1 MATEKQAKP
10 LFSKEVKSA
19 EEKWLVR
26 KLDFVILT
34 YCCISSFFNYL
45 DRAAFANAYVA
56 GLREDLQL
64 GGRDYNVV
72 LSLFT
77 AGSVLGQLPHGVVIQ
92 RVPPRIWLP
101 SMVLVWAGLTMC
113 TAVCRT
119 YAQLGAVRFLQGLA
133 EASTYCGTIY
143 IIGSWYK
150 PCEIAKRT
158 AIFTASGQAGS
169 MFAGLMMTAVHRGM
183 AGYGGL
189 AGWQWLFIINGIITC
204 PVAIGGLLYFPD
216 TPELTR
222 AKWLSKV
229 ERQMALERLPPKR
242 ADGHDIGFKSLLKRT
257 FKSPALYILCAF
269 AVICGALEA
278 FVVQNLFL
286 LWLKYYSNH
295 FTQSQI
301 NTYPLGVQAVGIVSN
316 FLAAVHIDAT
326 GKRVPMGILA
336 CMLQL
341 VSAIILLVPSISFP
355 WTFFAQ
361 YLAGTSYMVNPVS
374 YGWANIIL
382 QRGGDD
388 ALRSVT
394 LYAMNAASTCL
405 YTFWGIVLYPASD
418 APYWRNGYITMIV
431 VVFATL
437 VMVWVVNR
445 LDEWT
450 LAKHSEM
457 PIHGQPAADEDGR
470 AGDQSGQKENKVMSV
485 TNEAS

>member
-1 MATEKQAKP
+1 MSTQ
-10 LFSKEVKSA
+10 
-19 EEKWLVR
+19 
-26 KLDFVILT
+26 DFVILT

-64 GGRDYNVV
+64 AGRDYNVV
-72 LSLFT
+72 LSMFT
-77 AGSVLGQLPHGVVIQ
+77 AGSVLGQIPHGVAIQ
-92 RVPPRIWLP
+92 RVPPRVWLP
-101 SMVLVWAGLTMC
+101 SMVLVWAWLTMC
-113 TAVCRT
+113 TAACRT
-119 YAQLGAVRFLQGLA
+119 YAQLCAVRFLQGLA

-158 AIFTASGQAGS
+158 AVFTASGQAGS

-222 AKWLSKV
+222 AKWL
-229 ERQMALERLPPKR
+229 
-242 ADGHDIGFKSLLKRT
+242 
-257 FKSPALYILCAF
+257 
-269 AVICGALEA
+269 AVICGTLEA
-278 FVVQNLFL
+278 FVVQNLLL
-286 LWLKYYSNH
+286 LWLKSYSNH
-295 FTQSQI
+295 FSQSQI

-316 FLAAVHIDAT
+316 FLAAIHIDAT
-326 GKRVPMGILA
+326 GKRVPMGMLA
-336 CMLQL
+336 CVLQL
-341 VSAIILLVPSISFP
+341 VAAIILLVPTISFP

-418 APYWRNGYITMIV
+418 APYWRNGYIAMIV

-437 VMVWVVNR
+437 AMVWVVNR

-457 PIHGQPAADEDGR
+457 PIGEQPSVQEQGHLSK
-470 AGDQSGQKENKVMSV
+470 QSGPEKNVISV
-485 TNEAS
+485 TNETT

>member
-19 EEKWLVR
+19 EEKWL
-26 KLDFVILT
+26 
-34 YCCISSFFNYL
+34 
-45 DRAAFANAYVA
+45 
-56 GLREDLQL
+56 
-64 GGRDYNVV
+64 
-72 LSLFT
+72 
-77 AGSVLGQLPHGVVIQ
+77 
-92 RVPPRIWLP
+92 
-101 SMVLVWAGLTMC
+101 
-113 TAVCRT
+113 
-119 YAQLGAVRFLQGLA
+119 
-133 EASTYCGTIY
+133 
-143 IIGSWYK
+143 
-150 PCEIAKRT
+150 
-158 AIFTASGQAGS
+158 
-169 MFAGLMMTAVHRGM
+169 
-183 AGYGGL
+183 
-189 AGWQWLFIINGIITC
+189 
-204 PVAIGGLLYFPD
+204 
-216 TPELTR
+216 
-222 AKWLSKV
+222 
-229 ERQMALERLPPKR
+229 
-242 ADGHDIGFKSLLKRT
+242 SLLKRT

>member
-1 MATEKQAKP
+1 MAGEKHDKP
-10 LFSKEVKSA
+10 LFSKEVKSP
-19 EEKWLVR
+19 EERWLVR

-77 AGSVLGQLPHGVVIQ
+77 AGSVLGQIPHGVAIQ
-92 RVPPRIWLP
+92 RVPPRVWLP

-113 TAVCRT
+113 TAACRT

-143 IIGSWYK
+143 IIGSWYR

-158 AIFTASGQAGS
+158 AIFTAAGQAGS
-169 MFAGLMMTAVHRGM
+169 MFAGLMMTAVHKGM

-189 AGWQWLFIINGIITC
+189 AGWKWLFIINGIITC

-222 AKWLSKV
+222 AKWLSKA
-229 ERQMALERLPPKR
+229 ERQLALDRLPPKR
-242 ADGHDIGFKSLLKRT
+242 ADGHNISFKSLVKRT
-257 FKSPALYILCAF
+257 FASPALYILCAF

-286 LWLKYYSNH
+286 LWLKHYDGH
-295 FTQSQI
+295 FSQSQI

-336 CMLQL
+336 CVLQL
-341 VSAIILLVPSISFP
+341 VSAIVLLVPTISFP
-355 WTFFAQ
+355 GRSLRTIWP
-361 YLAGTSYMVNPVS
+361 GP
-374 YGWANIIL
+374 
-382 QRGGDD
+382 RDD

-394 LYAMNAASTCL
+394 LYAMNAVSTCL

-418 APYWRNGYITMIV
+418 APYWKNGYITMIV

-437 VMVWVVNR
+437 AMVWVVNQ

-450 LAKHSEM
+450 LASIPRH
-457 PIHGQPAADEDGR
+457 PAANSRLLRKSRNTLAANRVQVQRR
-470 AGDQSGQKENKVMSV
+470 ALYL
-485 TNEAS
+485 